1 MWGRKMTA
9 FKFDDSGVHWSTLEG
24 IPDVWY
30 FILEIDEKNR
40 IVDILFKFS
49 ANALIVLHR
58 HHCDYRTFTIQGE
71 LRLYNPKGE
80 LTEVRRAGAY
90 VAKAGGGEPHSEG
103 GGDQDVIAL
112 FSNRNVKGPVYEIL
126 DDKLQTLA
134 MLDFDGF
141 KELLK
146 KQNAELDLARRYA

>member
-9 FKFDDSGVHWSTLEG
+9 FKFDDSRVHWSTLEG
-24 IPDVWY
+24 IADVWY
-30 FILEIDEKNR
+30 FILEVDEKNR

-49 ANALIVLHR
+49 ANARVVLHR
-58 HHCDYRTFTIQGE
+58 HHADYRTFTIQGE
-71 LRLYNPKGE
+71 LRLYNAKGE

-90 VAKAGGGEPHSEG
+90 VAKAGGGEPHREG

-112 FSNRNVKGPVYEIL
+112 FSNRNVKGPIYEIL
-126 DDKLQTLA
+126 DDNLQTAA

-146 KQNAELDLARRYA
+146 KQNAELARARRYA